1 MKKEK
6 DKCMVKI
13 SIIIPIYNGE
23 KFIEQ
28 CLKSVLLQDVKEKE
42 IICVD
47 DGSTD
52 ETVTIIKRLQKEHS
66 EIKLIRQANMGAA
79 IARNVALKEAKGQYV
94 SFMDA
99 DDTYIDA
106 SGLKKMIEA
115 CEKYNI
121 SICGSLRCMKRDD
134 EITKADTYRAEFDS
148 VKADA
153 IIVNYKDVQYDYY
166 YQSYVFEKDF
176 LVKHQLEFPN
186 LRRYQDP
193 PFFVRAMWYAE
204 QLVVLPIEL
213 YCYRVRT
220 ESFHFNF
227 IQMNDTLKG
236 LKMNIQFA
244 CEKKLEIV
252 FENSANRIN
261 KDFYY
266 RIKNSLIEGNLEAI
280 RILLEIQEIVK
291 KNPFGKDVEI
301 KVLKDIEETLKK
313 PVLNSGEHRFPY
325 EKIPYRSNVAI
336 YGAGVV
342 GKYIYQVIT
351 QTGYCNLVVWVDR
364 NYEKLQK
371 IGFPVKEPKELEGC
385 CAEYII
391 IAIESDKV
399 YTEIKEDLI
408 SKGWSC
414 GKNLIGPI
422 EKIN

>member
-291 KNPFGKDVEI
+291 KIHLGKM
-301 KVLKDIEETLKK
+301 
-313 PVLNSGEHRFPY
+313 
-325 EKIPYRSNVAI
+325 
-336 YGAGVV
+336 
-342 GKYIYQVIT
+342 
-351 QTGYCNLVVWVDR
+351 
-364 NYEKLQK
+364 
-371 IGFPVKEPKELEGC
+371 
-385 CAEYII
+385 
-391 IAIESDKV
+391 
-399 YTEIKEDLI
+399 
-408 SKGWSC
+408 
-414 GKNLIGPI
+414 
-422 EKIN
+422 